1 MIKLNYEYT
10 ILFAS
15 TVAGVGTAADATPTA
30 VLWRNG
36 SASGVSC
43 PVYTTAQTGL
53 YRAVFTT
60 DAGWA
65 ASDYLELYVTAT
77 IAGTAGYLAKVWSS
91 TDNGAAEL
99 DSAARVKLDAS
110 QPDYVPATAAALAT
124 AYALLQLTDTD
135 VAAIKT
141 KTDQMAF
148 DEEVGT
154 LDVNVKH
161 YRGTLQSNGD
171 LPQKLDAIRTNTNSD
186 IPASIS
192 ALQTDVDG
200 ITGYVTGILNRVGG
214 FTGSGVNTILG
225 FLRAMF
231 RSDASTPSDMGGTAT
246 AANHSQQAIRV
257 RGDEAWITGSGGG
270 GGAGTGARTVTITVN
285 DGATAL
291 QNAVVRMTEGSNTF
305 TSITGPD
312 GVINPPFNLD
322 DATYTVSI
330 SKAGYSYGGT
340 TLVVDGTE
348 TATYSMTQIT
358 ITPSSGDFTTCY
370 QTVYDKRGN
379 ILANQPVKLQ
389 IVRAGSSDT
398 GRGYGGEER
407 TELTNNVGVV
417 QFQNVPKGAEIYNWI
432 GKKGDSPSHTV
443 PSTAGSTHALP
454 SIVSRT

>member
-1 MIKLNYEYT
+1 MTTQIVQLTTFDYGSSLSSVSLRHPTTDDEIATANTAAEVSADSGVYNCVFDKTSVIAAGTYRLRAVVSGQPVNRWVT
-10 ILFAS
+10 L
-15 TVAGVGTAADATPTA
+15 AGVDG
-30 VLWRNG
+30 
-36 SASGVSC
+36 
-43 PVYTTAQTGL
+43 
-53 YRAVFTT
+53 
-60 DAGWA
+60 
-65 ASDYLELYVTAT
+65 E
-77 IAGTAGYLAKVWSS
+77 IAIARVER
-91 TDNGAAEL
+91 AAEL